1 MDYVQPI
8 RERKQI
14 DAMKKILLSTNKRDY
29 CLFVVGINSGLRIS
43 DLLALTVGEVVDG
56 KKIRDRLEIREKKTG
71 KVKDFPLGEM
81 AKKALRDY
89 LIGRFGRLERVQ
101 PTEPLF
107 LSKKGGFLQRGQA
120 WKILNQAASAIGI
133 KDRIGT
139 HTLRKTFAYHAYTA
153 GVDVT
158 RIQQLL
164 NHSSPSVTL
173 AYIGITQEE
182 LDNVYLTLEL

>member
-1 MDYVQPI
+1 VDYVQPI

-14 DAMKKILLSTNKRDY
+14 DAIKKILLSTNKRDY
-29 CLFVVGINSGLRIS
+29 CLFVVGINSGLRIG

-56 KKIRDRLEIREKKTG
+56 KKIKDRLEIREEKTKKA
-71 KVKDFPLGEM
+71 KDFPIGEM

-89 LIGRFGRLERVQ
+89 LIDRFGKLERAQ
-101 PTEPLF
+101 LTEPLF
-107 LSKKGGFLQRGQA
+107 LSKKGSFLQRAQA

-139 HTLRKTFAYHAYTA
+139 HTLRKTFAYHAYTS
-153 GVDVT
+153 GVDIT
-158 RIQQLL
+158 RIQKLL